1 MSGEA
6 VGAAEREYRQDK
18 LHGRLLNSSMFIQ
31 LVEKGGSIEDFK
43 WYLEFY
49 EKQGFLHLG
58 CGIGLNRVTQFILG
72 VDDIRAT
79 TAFPMNRE
87 SIL

>member
-1 MSGEA
+1 M
-6 VGAAEREYRQDK
+6 
-18 LHGRLLNSSMFIQ
+18 MFKQ

-49 EKQGFLHLG
+49 GDHRFLHSG

-72 VDDIRAT
+72 TDDIRAT

>member
-1 MSGEA
+1 MMFKQLT
-6 VGAAEREYRQDK
+6 ER
-18 LHGRLLNSSMFIQ
+18 
-31 LVEKGGSIEDFK
+31 GGSIEDFK

-49 EKQGFLHLG
+49 EKNRCPHSG

-72 VDDIRAT
+72 TDDIRAT